1 MVPSDVVNYIRC
13 VVLLRVVTLTLLNR
27 FSLTLFKSTPLP
39 SGHDHAYV
47 IPVQQNALQIL
58 RRFFPALL
66 VSIVLD
72 RVFQNAIHVHVE
84 SFQSPGEFFVSVFHD
99 YPDFLV
105 GAFVHEFRR
114 EEEGRVVRCRGLFR
128 R

>member
-1 MVPSDVVNYIRC
+1 MVPSNVVNYIRC
-13 VVLLRVVTLTLLNR
+13 VVLLRVVTLTLNR
-27 FSLTLFKSTPLP
+27 FSLTLFKSIPLP

-58 RRFFPALL
+58 RRFFPAFLI
-66 VSIVLD
+66 SIVLD
-72 RVFQNAIHVHVE
+72 RVFQHAIHVHVE
-84 SFQSPGEFFVSVFHD
+84 SFQSAGEFFVSVFHD

-105 GAFVHEFRR
+105 DAFVHEFRG

>member
-1 MVPSDVVNYIRC
+1 MVPSNVVNYSL
-13 VVLLRVVTLTLLNR
+13 VVLLRVVTLTLNR

-99 YPDFLV
+99 
-105 GAFVHEFRR
+105 
-114 EEEGRVVRCRGLFR
+114 
-128 R
+128 